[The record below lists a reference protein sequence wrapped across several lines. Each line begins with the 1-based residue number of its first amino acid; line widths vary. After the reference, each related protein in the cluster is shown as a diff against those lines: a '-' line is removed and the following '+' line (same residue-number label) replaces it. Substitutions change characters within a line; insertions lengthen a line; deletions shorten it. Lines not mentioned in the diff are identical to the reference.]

1 MMAVQM
7 RDLTIEYSSGGYVV
21 RPIDSL
27 DLDMHDGEVVL
38 LVGASGCGKTT
49 LLSALAG
56 ILTPTTGTITVDGV
70 EITGLR
76 GRDLAAYRQRRV
88 GVVFQSFNLVPS
100 LTSLENVAS
109 PLLLAGVGR
118 RTAMARASALLEQVD
133 LADRAGHRPG
143 QLSGGQKQRAALARA
158 LAADPPLLL
167 ADEPTAHLDQVQVD
181 AVLRLMHRLRG
192 PGRVVVIATHD
203 DRLLPLADRVVHLS
217 PRVEAAEATVVE
229 RDRRW
234 TMTLPPRAS

>member
-21 RPIDSL
+21 RPIDGL

-56 ILTPTTGTITVDGV
+56 ILTPTTGTIIVDGV

-118 RTAMARASALLEQVD
+118 RTAMVRARGLLEQVD
-133 LADRAGHRPG
+133 LADRAAHRPG
-143 QLSGGQKQRAALARA
+143 QLSGGQKQRVALARA

-181 AVLRLMHRLRG
+181 AVLRLMHQLRG

-203 DRLLPLADRVVHLS
+203 DRLLPLADRVVHLG
-217 PRVEAAEATVVE
+217 PHVEAADATAVA

-234 TMTLPPRAS
+234 TVTHPSRAS

>member
-1 MMAVQM
+1 MAVQM

-70 EITGLR
+70 EITGRR
-76 GRDLAAYRQRRV
+76 GRELAAYRRRRV

-118 RTAMARASALLEQVD
+118 RTAMVRARGLLEQVD
-133 LADRAGHRPG
+133 LADRAAHRPG
-143 QLSGGQKQRAALARA
+143 QLSGGQKQRVALARA

-181 AVLRLMHRLRG
+181 AVLRLMHQLRG

-203 DRLLPLADRVVHLS
+203 DRLLPLADRVVHLG
-217 PRVEAAEATVVE
+217 PHVEAADATAVA

-234 TMTLPPRAS
+234 TVTHPSRAS

>member
-1 MMAVQM
+1 MMAVQV

-21 RPIDSL
+21 RPIDGL

-217 PRVEAAEATVVE
+217 PRVEAAEGTVVE

-234 TMTLPPRAS
+234 TMTRPPRAS

>member
-217 PRVEAAEATVVE
+217 PRVEAAEGTVVE

-234 TMTLPPRAS
+234 TMTRPPRAS

>member
-1 MMAVQM
+1 MAVQM

-70 EITGLR
+70 EITGRR
-76 GRDLAAYRQRRV
+76 GRELAAYRRRRV
-88 GVVFQSFNLVPS
+88 GIVFQSFNLVPS

-118 RTAMARASALLEQVD
+118 RTAMVRARGLLEQVD

-181 AVLRLMHRLRG
+181 AVLRLMHQLRG

-203 DRLLPLADRVVHLS
+203 DRLLPLADRVVHLG
-217 PRVEAAEATVVE
+217 PHVEAADATAVA

-234 TMTLPPRAS
+234 TVTHPSRAS

>member
-1 MMAVQM
+1 MAVQM

-21 RPIDSL
+21 RPIDGL

-70 EITGLR
+70 EITGRR
-76 GRDLAAYRQRRV
+76 GRELAAYRQHRV

-118 RTAMARASALLEQVD
+118 RTAMARARGLLEQVD

-143 QLSGGQKQRAALARA
+143 QLSGGQKQRVAIARA

-181 AVLRLMHRLRG
+181 AVLRLMHQLRG

-217 PRVEAAEATVVE
+217 PRVEAAAGTVVE
-229 RDRRW
+229 RDRR
-234 TMTLPPRAS
+234 

>member
-1 MMAVQM
+1 MAVQM

-70 EITGLR
+70 EITGRR
-76 GRDLAAYRQRRV
+76 GRELAAYRRRRV

-100 LTSLENVAS
+100 LTSVENVAS

-118 RTAMARASALLEQVD
+118 RTAMARARGLLEQVD
-133 LADRAGHRPG
+133 LADRAAHRPG
-143 QLSGGQKQRAALARA
+143 QLSGGQKQRVAIARA

-181 AVLRLMHRLRG
+181 AVLRLMHQLRG

-217 PRVEAAEATVVE
+217 PRVEAAAGTVVE
-229 RDRRW
+229 RDRR
-234 TMTLPPRAS
+234 

>member
-1 MMAVQM
+1 MAVQM

-70 EITGLR
+70 EITGRR
-76 GRDLAAYRQRRV
+76 GRELAAYRRRRV

-118 RTAMARASALLEQVD
+118 RTAMVRARGLLEQVD
-133 LADRAGHRPG
+133 LADRAAHRPG
-143 QLSGGQKQRAALARA
+143 QLSGGQKQRVALARA

-181 AVLRLMHRLRG
+181 AVLRLMHQLRG

-217 PRVEAAEATVVE
+217 PRVEAAAGTVVE
-229 RDRRW
+229 RDRR
-234 TMTLPPRAS
+234 

>member
-234 TMTLPPRAS
+234 TMTRPPRAS